1 MKDDEILL
9 VNSFMLIRR
18 FIEGRGGKFGIQKS
32 IQCHVKQ
39 LYYRYGITR
48 DEIESR
54 LIYIFQKRDRHL
66 KYDADRS
73 SLENYV
79 AWFVYYELLTL
90 IEQCQDDKKK
100 PKIVSLSGNNEGE
113 KISMIGCSIEPY
125 ERQGINGLINSIS
138 PEDELIGEELMEMA
152 LEFFGNDDLS
162 VLLGARDRKD
172 EAHRLGIDYCTY
184 CKRLKRKTLRFRS
197 YLNNIGYFD

>member
-9 VNSFMLIRR
+9 SHSYTLILKFIDRYGEKSKLLNSIRR
-18 FIEGRGGKFGIQKS
+18 
-32 IQCHVKQ
+32 HVKH

-48 DEIESR
+48 SEIASR
-54 LIYIFQKRDRHL
+54 LFCIFEKRKRHL

-73 SLENYV
+73 SLENFV

-90 IEQCQDDKKK
+90 IDQCRDYKKK
-100 PKIVSLSGNNEGE
+100 PKTVPLSGNNEGE
-113 KISMIGCSIEPY
+113 KISMTGCPIEPY
-125 ERQGINGLINSIS
+125 ERQGIDALINPIS

-152 LEFFGNDDLS
+152 LEFFGHDDLS

-172 EAHRLGIDYCTY
+172 EAYRLGIDYCTY

>member
-1 MKDDEILL
+1 VKDDEILL
-9 VNSFMLIRR
+9 VNSFMLIRK
-18 FIEGRGGKFGIQKS
+18 FIEDRGGNLRILKIIQS
-32 IQCHVKQ
+32 HVKQ

-54 LIYIFQKRDRHL
+54 LACIFRERKRHL

-73 SLENYV
+73 SLQNYV

-90 IEQCQDDKKK
+90 IDQCRDYKKK
-100 PKIVSLSGNNEGE
+100 PKTVPLSGNNEGE
-113 KISMIGCSIEPY
+113 KISMIGCALEPF
-125 ERQGINGLINSIS
+125 ERQGINGLINPNT
-138 PEDELIGEELMEMA
+138 PEDELIGEELMQMA
-152 LEFFGNDDLS
+152 LEFFGHDDLS

-197 YLNNIGYFD
+197 HLIDIGYFD

>member
-9 VNSFMLIRR
+9 SHSYTLIRR
-18 FIEGRGGKFGIQKS
+18 FIDRYGEKS
-32 IQCHVKQ
+32 KLLNSIRRHVKH

-48 DEIESR
+48 SEIASR
-54 LIYIFQKRDRHL
+54 LFCIFEKRKRHL

-90 IEQCQDDKKK
+90 IDQCQKHLKK
-100 PKIVSLSGNNEGE
+100 PKIVSLSENNEGE
-113 KISMIGCSIEPY
+113 KISMTGCPIEPY
-125 ERQGINGLINSIS
+125 ERQGIDALINPIS
-138 PEDELIGEELMEMA
+138 PEDELIGQELMEMA
-152 LEFFGNDDLS
+152 LEFFGNDDMS

-184 CKRLKRKTLRFRS
+184 CKRLKRKTQRFRS
-197 YLNNIGYFD
+197 YLIDIGYFD